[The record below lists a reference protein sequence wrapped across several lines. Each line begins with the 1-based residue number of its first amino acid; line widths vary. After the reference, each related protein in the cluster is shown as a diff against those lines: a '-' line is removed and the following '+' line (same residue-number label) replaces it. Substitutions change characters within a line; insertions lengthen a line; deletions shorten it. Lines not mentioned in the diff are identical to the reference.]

1 MIIHPS
7 HALITEVEPLFL
19 KILLKMAFMIEL
31 MTFEGLA
38 MNLTCLGS
46 LMPTVFV
53 SGDEFVGAG
62 LQRRGLPPHSLEG
75 CLVLLRGLPLDMFY
89 TLHRGPRDPHLN
101 RRLAPFPRK
110 CCLDTSSPQ

>member
-1 MIIHPS
+1 MAVLIIPPS
-7 HALITEVEPLFL
+7 QALMSEVEQLFL

-38 MNLTCLGS
+38 MNLTCLDS
-46 LMPTVFV
+46 LMRRIFV

-75 CLVLLRGLPLDMFY
+75 CLVLPRGPPQDMFY
-89 TLHRGPRDPHLN
+89 TPHRGPRDPHLH
-101 RRLAPFPRK
+101 RKLAP
-110 CCLDTSSPQ
+110 